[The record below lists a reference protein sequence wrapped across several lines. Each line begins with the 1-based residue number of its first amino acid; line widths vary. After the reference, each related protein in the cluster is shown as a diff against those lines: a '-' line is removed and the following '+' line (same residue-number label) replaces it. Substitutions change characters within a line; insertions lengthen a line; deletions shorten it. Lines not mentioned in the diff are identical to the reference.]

1 MSEYNSLSILYLHYL
16 YYIYIESKTLKSWWN
31 YTVTMSIRAQVIST
45 LREDG
50 RDEMG
55 ANDLIVKYHSVD
67 VRTRSR
73 LIVYSNQKAVVRIQG
88 QITGVF
94 DPGAHD
100 LQTPANPVSQF
111 FAKFQYAGNVPWE
124 VEVLFVSTAR
134 HEARSEGV
142 TQTKELVPMK
152 YQVAY
157 YFTISDPVKLV
168 NSVQFGELKYTVND
182 FAMYL
187 SPIIDQAVSQILN
200 MISLSEVY
208 VNLHKITDAITAS
221 LRSVMEEMGVNLIAC
236 RLVRLEPE
244 DETMRRVIQFSALG
258 LDLNTAIRARLAE
271 IMAQRSDPAA
281 TNMMLG
287 VPYYP
292 INLLVGGAGWLPTTQ
307 VPVTQLAPPT
317 QKPETKPEERRE
329 GEFRVD
335 NV

>member
-1 MSEYNSLSILYLHYL
+1 
-16 YYIYIESKTLKSWWN
+16 
-31 YTVTMSIRAQVIST
+31 MSIRAQVIST

-111 FAKFQYAGNVPWE
+111 FAKFQYAGNIPWE

-142 TQTKELVPMK
+142 TQTKELVPMR

-157 YFTISDPVKLV
+157 YFTISDPVKFI
-168 NSVQFGELKYTVND
+168 NSVQFSELKYTVND
-182 FAMYL
+182 FAVFL
-187 SPIIDQAVSQILN
+187 SPIVDQSVSQVLN
-200 MISLSEVY
+200 MVSLNEVY
-208 VNLHKITDAITAS
+208 ANLHKVTDAVTAS
-221 LRSVMEEMGVNLIAC
+221 LRMVMDEMGVNLITC
-236 RLVRLEPE
+236 RIVRLEPE
-244 DETMRRVIQFSALG
+244 DETMRRIIQFTAIG
-258 LDLNTAIRARLAE
+258 LDPTTAIRARLAE
-271 IMAQRSDPAA
+271 VMAQRSDPAA

-292 INLLVGGAGWLPTTQ
+292 INLVIGGAGVIPSIQQ
-307 VPVTQLAPPT
+307 VPPI
-317 QKPETKPEERRE
+317 QKPEVKPERKREERE
-329 GEFRVD
+329 EY
-335 NV
+335 